1 MKKKSHYIPIL
12 CFAINILIYSIFKIL
27 FRYDLNR
34 KLYYEFHTEIVPIL
48 ILMNISISVLFFVLL
63 YLRRKYTKM
72 YYALIPIILYI
83 IILFVSLIKVFR

>member
-1 MKKKSHYIPIL
+1 MKKKSHYIPTL
-12 CFAINILIYSIFKIL
+12 CFAINLLIYLIFKIL

-83 IILFVSLIKVFR
+83 IILFISLIKVFR